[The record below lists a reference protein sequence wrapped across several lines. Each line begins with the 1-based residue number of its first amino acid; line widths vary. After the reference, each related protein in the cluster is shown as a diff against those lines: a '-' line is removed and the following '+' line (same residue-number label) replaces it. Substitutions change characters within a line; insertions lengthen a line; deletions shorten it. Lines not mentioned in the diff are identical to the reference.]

1 MGFGRFGCL
10 GRDGGLLS
18 DRPGP
23 AGGGAA
29 RSRRTARWPLC
40 AAAALLLPAGLAA
53 QEPPAQAPAAAP
65 ATAGITFFTGPNF
78 TGESKTLTLAPDQ
91 PYAAIPF
98 IGDELNERIASLRAD
113 PQVGAI
119 LFQRP
124 YFASRD
130 DACGPNVGTHEDPDA
145 WWLGLTAD
153 FEPPYATDQAYETAE
168 TADGDYSS
176 VIAYRRDVGPPPG
189 FLLLERRSYYNRA
202 CERSADQSYFNRI
215 VIPVPNPPQREAC
228 TDLSAPSRAHG
239 AGPDAPRFDR
249 VTEAYALLPQAF
261 SRGYQGGDHRFI
273 LTVFDGPGC
282 SGASITLPG
291 IKDGRP
297 ASYRLSEF
305 DFDRRARSVSIRYQR
320 GPLDRHLAD
329 VPETAEAAPAPAPA
343 PTPAP
348 TATPTPTPT
357 PGPDAGTVMVPSPTP
372 APTPAVPAAQ
382 ETPQSPSQ
390 QPLSPPPAGG
400 LQPAPPSAPPQSQQ
414 QALQP
419 MPQPQL
425 APQPAPAPSRP
436 IGPQEETFR
445 FPVHQ
450 VYRLNY
456 CLADGQGCGEPA
468 ANAWC
473 EARGFARASRWNQE
487 ENIGA
492 LYPTVFIGNG
502 GICDKYLCD
511 GFEEITCTQV
521 ISPATFAGQRKSPAL
536 ASGALLL
543 RRCLPH
549 QTLGSAPSSSSR
561 LSWSMK
567 EPSSASVAGAGS
579 ASARFGPSVSTLPK
593 SSAGGGSGAA
603 AGGGSAAAGTAG
615 AISAWTGACI
625 NCAAAARITEPPC
638 AAGTGVTARAPD
650 WAGGISPEAAGG
662 T

>member
-1 MGFGRFGCL
+1 M
-10 GRDGGLLS
+10 
-18 DRPGP
+18 
-23 AGGGAA
+23 
-29 RSRRTARWPLC
+29 ARWPLC

-53 QEPPAQAPAAAP
+53 QEAQPEAPAAPAAA
-65 ATAGITFFTGPNF
+65 GVTFFTGPNF

-98 IGDELNERIASLRAD
+98 VGDELNEKIASLRAD
-113 PQVGAI
+113 PQVGVI

-130 DACGPNVGTHEDPDA
+130 DACGPNVGTHEDADA

-297 ASYRLSEF
+297 ANYRLSEF

-320 GPLDRHLAD
+320 GPLDRYLAD
-329 VPETAEAAPAPAPA
+329 APETAEAAPAP
-343 PTPAP
+343 
-348 TATPTPTPT
+348 TPT
-357 PGPDAGTVMVPSPTP
+357 PGPAAGTVMVPSP
-372 APTPAVPAAQ
+372 APVEPTVVPTQPQQPTAQQPAA
-382 ETPQSPSQ
+382 Q
-390 QPLSPPPAGG
+390 QPLSAPPAGG
-400 LQPAPPSAPPQSQQ
+400 LQPAPPSAPAQPQQ

-419 MPQPQL
+419 MPQL

-436 IGPQEETFR
+436 VGPQEETFR

-473 EARGFARASRWNQE
+473 EARGFTRASRWNQE

-511 GFEEITCTQV
+511 GFEEITCT
-521 ISPATFAGQRKSPAL
+521 R
-536 ASGALLL
+536 
-543 RRCLPH
+543 
-549 QTLGSAPSSSSR
+549 
-561 LSWSMK
+561 
-567 EPSSASVAGAGS
+567 
-579 ASARFGPSVSTLPK
+579 
-593 SSAGGGSGAA
+593 
-603 AGGGSAAAGTAG
+603 
-615 AISAWTGACI
+615 
-625 NCAAAARITEPPC
+625 
-638 AAGTGVTARAPD
+638 
-650 WAGGISPEAAGG
+650 
-662 T
+662 